1 MTGRHILAAAI
12 AAAALGAFAA
22 GGAAAQ
28 TQSREIV
35 VTAEQ
40 MRERTAAYAEAV
52 ALAPASTDQYARWD
66 DDICPRVAGLPG
78 AEAQALIDHVARR
91 AHEVGLDTG
100 SAGCTPNLIVIFAPN
115 AATVAR
121 EIVDTRRDLLGYYNE
136 RNTSNAGRDA
146 LDAFVNSQRAVRW
159 WHVARTFGADGD
171 VLNSGQAER
180 GNAGAESAA
189 MSQAAA
195 SGNLSAGLSAGSFEG
210 VDTVRSS
217 GARTRRNTRQDLSF
231 ALVIVEAPRVAGASA
246 QAVADYVAMAA
257 LAQLNPDADMSSFP
271 SILNLFSG
279 AGQPAPTAM
288 TEWDSAFLRGLYRA
302 RRDAAARQQRNDI
315 ARRMADQIAAN

>member
-1 MTGRHILAAAI
+1 MTARRTLATAVT
-12 AAAALGAFAA
+12 AAALGSILA

-28 TQSREIV
+28 TPS
-35 VTAEQ
+35 
-40 MRERTAAYAEAV
+40 RERTAAYAEAV

-78 AEAQALIDHVARR
+78 AEAQALIDRVARR
-91 AHEVGLDTG
+91 AHEVGLNTG

-146 LDAFVNSQRAVRW
+146 LDAFVNSQHAVRW
-159 WHVARTFGADGD
+159 WHVARTVGADGEEMGT
-171 VLNSGQAER
+171 GQAER
-180 GNAGAESAA
+180 GSAGAESAA
-189 MSQAAA
+189 MNQAGMSNVGAA
-195 SGNLSAGLSAGSFEG
+195 LSVGSFEG

-217 GARTRRNTRQDLSF
+217 GARTRRNTRQDIRF
-231 ALVIVEAPRVAGASA
+231 ALIVIEAPRVAGASA

-257 LAQLNPDADMSSFP
+257 LAQLNPDSDMSAYP
-271 SILNLFSG
+271 SILNLFNS
-279 AGQPAPTAM
+279 ASQPAPTAM
-288 TEWDSAFLRGLYRA
+288 TQWDSAFLRGLYRT
-302 RRDAAARQQRNDI
+302 RRDAAARQQRTDI